1 MRIILIII
9 VTLLSSCMSS
19 HISDV
24 IIGYPKGDIYMIDER
39 RFIVLDKDKMKLY
52 YVEYFKGNTF
62 VIDAVEIK

>member
-9 VTLLSSCMSS
+9 VTLLFSCMSS

>member
-1 MRIILIII
+1 MRIILIVI

-19 HISDV
+19 HISDIV
-24 IIGYPKGDIYMIDER
+24 VNYPKGDIYMIDER
-39 RFIVLDKDKMKLY
+39 RFIVLDKDEMKLY

>member
-1 MRIILIII
+1 MRIILIVI
-9 VTLLSSCMSS
+9 VTLLSSCISS
-19 HISDV
+19 YVSDIV
-24 IIGYPKGDIYMIDER
+24 IEYPKGDIYMIDER

>member
-1 MRIILIII
+1 
-9 VTLLSSCMSS
+9 MSS

-24 IIGYPKGDIYMIDER
+24 IIGYPKGDIYMIDKG
-39 RFIVLDKDKMKLY
+39 RFIVFDRNKMKVY

>member
-1 MRIILIII
+1 M
-9 VTLLSSCMSS
+9 TLLSSCISS
-19 HISDV
+19 YVSD
-24 IIGYPKGDIYMIDER
+24 IAIEYPKGDIYMIDER

>member
-1 MRIILIII
+1 MKIILIII

-24 IIGYPKGDIYMIDER
+24 IIRYPKGDIYMIDKGK
-39 RFIVLDKDKMKLY
+39 FIVFDRNKMKVY